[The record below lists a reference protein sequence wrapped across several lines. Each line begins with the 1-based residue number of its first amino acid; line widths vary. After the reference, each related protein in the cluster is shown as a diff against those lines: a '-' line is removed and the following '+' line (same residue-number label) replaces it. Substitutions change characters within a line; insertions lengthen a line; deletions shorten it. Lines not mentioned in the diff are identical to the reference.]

1 MIPADPLVIAVR
13 RHNMHQNDPNLL
25 DQIPGDRCQQKGT
38 AILDIV
44 GDIDAAADTQLN
56 GAFDQAR
63 ALNPARV
70 LLNFA
75 GVHYINSTGIAIIVA
90 LLAEARRDQLPVL
103 VCNLSEH
110 YQEIFRITR
119 LSDFM
124 RIFADEESALS
135 ADRAPS

>member
-1 MIPADPLVIAVR
+1 MMLADPLIINVR
-13 RHNMHQNDPNLL
+13 QHNE
-25 DQIPGDRCQQKGT
+25 T
-38 AILDIV
+38 AILDMV
-44 GDIDAAADTQLN
+44 GDIDAAADAQLTA
-56 GAFDQAR
+56 AFAKAR
-63 ALNPARV
+63 EGNPVRV

-90 LLAEARRDQLPVL
+90 LLAQARRDKLPVL

-124 RIFADEESALS
+124 RIFADEASALQDS
-135 ADRAPS
+135 